1 MARDFFLECQT
12 SIEAELTEIEAF
24 QEFIG
29 SSGKVYANSGAI
41 LARIA
46 EDAELR
52 QLLLDLR
59 KHHLQNLTL
68 LYQSL
73 YVHVW
78 SSFEMFMRQ
87 LLTAYFEQFGSQK
100 HDFDAYEKFGFAR
113 KNLKHTGLAL
123 QHIFENR
130 PSLSVDFF
138 EMAKNASTSIPGSA
152 NVILNINAF
161 SIFMSGPTPEGIK
174 DALGRIGIDLNWDD
188 LGRMPEIQ
196 KAFRTKGHRETAKQ
210 IQDFLKIASKRRNNI
225 VHKSENIE
233 SIAETDVTEAISV
246 FRELA
251 IGLIDLAKND
261 CKQKCK

>member
-1 MARDFFLECQT
+1 
-12 SIEAELTEIEAF
+12 
-24 QEFIG
+24 
-29 SSGKVYANSGAI
+29 
-41 LARIA
+41 
-46 EDAELR
+46 
-52 QLLLDLR
+52 
-59 KHHLQNLTL
+59 
-68 LYQSL
+68 
-73 YVHVW
+73 
-78 SSFEMFMRQ
+78 
-87 LLTAYFEQFGSQK
+87 
-100 HDFDAYEKFGFAR
+100 
-113 KNLKHTGLAL
+113 
-123 QHIFENR
+123 
-130 PSLSVDFF
+130 
-138 EMAKNASTSIPGSA
+138 MAKNASTSIPGSA